1 MFSLRRRDA
10 KERLYSRER
19 LQTSTASSSNGTDT
33 HPQNKA
39 YKETHTAN
47 PIKKN
52 DPEFYY
58 YDDQPTQQT
67 ALYATVYKGA
77 TSKENNPK
85 RTSHYVRNKE
95 GNSKDIP
102 RSDLGLDQTAR
113 NTSRGS
119 SNDNSVV
126 FVTVNGGERFVL

>member
-10 KERLYSRER
+10 KERMSSRER

-39 YKETHTAN
+39 YRDTHTAN
-47 PIKKN
+47 RRMKN
-52 DPEFYY
+52 DSEFYY
-58 YDDQPTQQT
+58 YDDQPTQRT

-95 GNSKDIP
+95 GKDIS
-102 RSDLGLDQTAR
+102 RNDLGLDQTAR

-119 SNDNSVV
+119 SNDTSVV
-126 FVTVNGGERFVL
+126 FVTVNGGERFIL